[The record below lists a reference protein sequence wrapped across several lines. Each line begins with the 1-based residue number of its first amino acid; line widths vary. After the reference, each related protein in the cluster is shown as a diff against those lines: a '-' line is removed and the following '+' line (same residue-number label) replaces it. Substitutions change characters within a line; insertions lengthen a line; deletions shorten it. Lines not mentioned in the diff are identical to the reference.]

1 MQQKMN
7 LEYKR
12 KTKELSIP
20 NNPATEGQVYENSFS
35 AQQPQHK
42 SPADL

>member
-12 KTKELSIP
+12 KTNP
-20 NNPATEGQVYENSFS
+20 NNPATEGQVYKNPFS